1 MKLGDRDGA
10 KLVFEIRLWRLS
22 PARRTIYH
30 FVYVLCSSGQPGAQR
45 VSDLMIHTNEPFLWR
60 LAPAGDSPRVFL
72 SPDSSPELIIAEQQ
86 SFVTSAWEKLS

>member
-10 KLVFEIRLWRLS
+10 KLVFEIRLRRLS

-45 VSDLMIHTNEPFLWR
+45 VSDLMIHTNEQFLW
-60 LAPAGDSPRVFL
+60 LEPLELETLLVFSCLQIPARN
-72 SPDSSPELIIAEQQ
+72 
-86 SFVTSAWEKLS
+86 